1 MILVKV
7 IIVYNKSYRGG
18 EINGN
23 VLCSNFYIAKN
34 RTRWGGLWRD
44 GGNNKHIG
52 TATAWLPACCVS
64 YWESLEAIQA
74 WKDNAKHLTA
84 QQLGKGKWYTNY
96 QVEIC
101 QIIKEY
107 SFVK

>member
-1 MILVKV
+1 METYYAV
-7 IIVYNKSYRGG
+7 IFTSQ
-18 EINGN
+18 
-23 VLCSNFYIAKN
+23 
-34 RTRWGGLWRD
+34 RTERD
-44 GGNNKHIG
+44 GEGYGEMAEIINTLAQQQPGFLRVESVRNDEGRGI
-52 TATAWLPACCVS
+52 TVS
-64 YWESLEAIQA
+64 YWESLEAIQT

-101 QIIKEY
+101 QIIKDY

>member
-1 MILVKV
+1 METYYAV
-7 IIVYNKSYRGG
+7 IFTSQ
-18 EINGN
+18 
-23 VLCSNFYIAKN
+23 
-34 RTRWGGLWRD
+34 RTERD
-44 GGNNKHIG
+44 GEGYGEMAEIINTLAQQQPGFLRVESVRNDEGRGI
-52 TATAWLPACCVS
+52 TVS

>member
-1 MILVKV
+1 METYYAV
-7 IIVYNKSYRGG
+7 IFTSQRTERDEEGYG
-18 EINGN
+18 EM
-23 VLCSNFYIAKN
+23 AKIIDTLAQQQPGFLRVESVRN
-34 RTRWGGLWRD
+34 EEGKGIT
-44 GGNNKHIG
+44 
-52 TATAWLPACCVS
+52 VS

-84 QQLGKGKWYTNY
+84 QQLGKDKWYTNY

-107 SFVK
+107 SFGK

>member
-1 MILVKV
+1 METYYAV
-7 IIVYNKSYRGG
+7 IFTSQ
-18 EINGN
+18 
-23 VLCSNFYIAKN
+23 
-34 RTRWGGLWRD
+34 RTDRD
-44 GGNNKHIG
+44 GEGYGEMAEIINTLAQQQPGFLRVESVRNDEGRGI
-52 TATAWLPACCVS
+52 TVS

>member
-1 MILVKV
+1 METYYAV
-7 IIVYNKSYRGG
+7 IFTSQ
-18 EINGN
+18 
-23 VLCSNFYIAKN
+23 
-34 RTRWGGLWRD
+34 RTERD
-44 GGNNKHIG
+44 GEGYGEMAEIINTLAQQQPGFLSVESVRNDEGRGI
-52 TATAWLPACCVS
+52 TVS